1 MIRLRLFQ
9 RVLTL
14 VPPMST
20 VSTLLVM
27 TVVAGVI
34 VEMGEESPV
43 ITHLVVS
50 VGSDMNGV
58 I

>member
-1 MIRLRLFQ
+1 M
-9 RVLTL
+9 LTL

-34 VEMGEESPV
+34 VEMEEESPV